1 MQNPP
6 PPPPPPAGGY
16 PPPPPPP
23 PGAGGYPPP
32 PPPPGP
38 GGYPPALYQQ
48 PMGGGYAPM
57 QGYAPAATYAGFWIR
72 AVAYIIDTILLVV
85 VGRVIDFALSVNPAD
100 TSSGP
105 YALSS
110 FLQFVINIGYFSYM
124 WSYQGGTLGQR
135 IFKLRVVDANTGQ
148 RISLGKALLRWLG
161 LFISFL
167 VCFVGVI
174 WVAFDARKQGWL
186 DKIAGPY
193 VLQG

>member
-6 PPPPPPAGGY
+6 PPPPPPSGFPPPPPGGGY

-23 PGAGGYPPP
+23 PG
-32 PPPPGP
+32 
-38 GGYPPALYQQ
+38 GGYPPAPYQP

-57 QGYAPAATYAGFWIR
+57 QGYAPTATYGGFWIR
-72 AVAYIIDTILLVV
+72 AVAYIIDAILLGIVD
-85 VGRVIDFALSVNPAD
+85 RLIDLVFGVNPAD

-105 YALSS
+105 YAISAILE
-110 FLQFVINIGYFSYM
+110 LVINIGYFAYF

-148 RISLGKALLRWLG
+148 RISLGKALLRWVG
-161 LFISFL
+161 LFLSFI

-174 WVAFDARKQGWL
+174 WVAFDSRKQGWL
-186 DKIAGPY
+186 DKIAGTY